1 MSRFLSPSNPI
12 PSSGPYTEILL
23 RSLIR
28 NPTGRSTRLFF
39 SYSCKNSHSLAIAL
53 KHISCSLLLLPSPTS
68 SRPGRC
74 LISFGYTRSCP
85 RRLSPA
91 GAWSEPSSQL
101 RGGAGPGGMRR
112 PEASKRGRVRA
123 RGLGGADSGWAS
135 RRRICGG
142 RVGVVIVAGG
152 GVFVG
157 KADLRREDMRSFT
170 VGAASCSA
178 K

>member
-28 NPTGRSTRLFF
+28 SPTGRSTRLFF
-39 SYSCKNSHSLAIAL
+39 SYSCTNSHSLAIVL
-53 KHISCSLLLLPSPTS
+53 KHISCNFVLLPSPAS
-68 SRPGRC
+68 SKPGRC
-74 LISFGYTRSCP
+74 PISFGYTRSCP

-135 RRRICGG
+135 RWRRPS
-142 RVGVVIVAGG
+142 RNSSSVAST
-152 GVFVG
+152 
-157 KADLRREDMRSFT
+157 RRRSNWRRRPCWST
-170 VGAASCSA
+170 RATSPHSSRSIQAR
-178 K
+178 